1 MPTSKVASALNP
13 KYPKVASGAGKAQAA
28 GMSEVERK
36 KQLSDAVSS
45 ALLLA
50 LLVGLVQALVYT
62 VACR

>member
-1 MPTSKVASALNP
+1 LLRTSIS
-13 KYPKVASGAGKAQAA
+13 KVASGAGKAQAA
-28 GMSEVERK
+28 GTSEEEQKR
-36 KQLSDAVSS
+36 QLSDAVSS